1 MISVLRPLKLRMKR
15 QHSLTDFFNKKTK
28 SDSSVVS
35 ELALEGSTQS
45 LAQPIQ
51 PEESST
57 SIEIEN
63 HINSNIVN
71 SLPECWSVQQYK
83 NFKVKYEGLGISNK
97 KLGCEYC
104 AKYDFIKEKSVHT
117 SKEWKGFQIEA
128 SGTEPTLPAQQGVV
142 QQASLRKK
150 MKEHFSSKAHNICKD
165 NFKIREQDTIT
176 NVVDTM
182 NKKYFST
189 TCRVFNTVYS
199 LSKRCKPF
207 SDIEDEIELQMKN
220 GLDMGIGLHSRK
232 TAVKIVD
239 FIAKEIKKE
248 IFTKIT
254 EHDKKICLIIDEAST
269 ISCKPVII
277 LFLKV
282 EDSVSSPTIFVELV
296 ELEKQDAETICSSVM
311 ESLNKVGLTKN
322 YLQKHLIGFCSD
334 GASVM
339 LGRKSGVST
348 RIAKDFP
355 NIIIWHCLNHRLQLV
370 LDDSIKEIKQVN
382 HFKIFIDKIYT
393 IFHQSNK
400 NQIELTKISE
410 QLGIEIIKIGRVLGP
425 RWAACS
431 LRSTLAVWRAYPA
444 LHHYF
449 SSNAKYLGMATRLKN
464 IFFFTDLALM
474 IDILNEISLLSNA
487 LQARNTD
494 IIKAEKLVIR
504 SIKAFEMLEKEK
516 GPYEKKI
523 NELITSESYKNIDFV
538 ENHRFVGLPRE
549 TLLEGIV
556 TNLKKRLMDC
566 GHLKASCSQFN
577 DSNTFKFLTFLEPDY
592 WNIEEVIVP
601 WKAAEEQLHVFNT
614 YFNYQID
621 INEYR
626 DFVENVLKNYQ
637 NYSIPES
644 VQRAKNIVRTI
655 AVSSAEAERGFS
667 KMNIICSEKRS
678 RLTVSNIS
686 NIMIISL
693 IGLPLK
699 EWNPTPTVQ
708 RWLRV
713 NHTADDARIKA
724 KKIASEDANQT
735 AIWKYLQ

>member
-1 MISVLRPLKLRMKR
+1 ML
-15 QHSLTDFFNKKTK
+15 
-28 SDSSVVS
+28 
-35 ELALEGSTQS
+35 
-45 LAQPIQ
+45 
-51 PEESST
+51 
-57 SIEIEN
+57 
-63 HINSNIVN
+63 
-71 SLPECWSVQQYK
+71 
-83 NFKVKYEGLGISNK
+83 LGY
-97 KLGCEYC
+97 EYC
-104 AKYDFIKEKSVHT
+104 AKYDFIKEKSVHV

-128 SGTEPTLPAQQGVV
+128 SGKNRMV

-189 TCRVFNTVYS
+189 TCRVFNTIDS
-199 LSKRCKPF
+199 LTKRCKPF

-248 IFTKIT
+248 IFSKIT
-254 EHDKKICLIIDEAST
+254 AKDKKICLIIDEAST

-277 LFLKV
+277 LLLKV

-296 ELEKQDAETICSSVM
+296 ELEKQDAETICSSVL
-311 ESLNKVGLTKN
+311 ESLHKIGLTKN
-322 YLQKHLIGFCSD
+322 YLQKLQKNLIGFCSD

-348 RIAKDFP
+348 RITKDFP

-382 HFKIFIDKIYT
+382 HFKIFLDKIYT

-410 QLGIEIIKIGRVLGP
+410 QLGIEIIKIGRILGP

-464 IFFFTDLALM
+464 IFFLTYLALM
-474 IDILNEISLLSNA
+474 IDILHEISLLSNA

-516 GPYEKKI
+516 GPYEKKV
-523 NELITSESYKNIDFV
+523 NELITSESYKKIDFV
-538 ENHRFVGLPRE
+538 ENHRFVGLPRK
-549 TLLEGIV
+549 TLLQGIV
-556 TNLKKRLMDC
+556 TNFKKRLMDC
-566 GHLKASCSQFN
+566 GHLKASCSQFDDN
-577 DSNTFKFLTFLEPDY
+577 NALQFLKFLEPDY

-614 YFNYQID
+614 FFNYQIE

-626 DFVENVLKNYQ
+626 DFVENVLKS

-644 VQRAKNIVRTI
+644 VQRARNIVRTI
-655 AVSSAEAERGFS
+655 AWSSQDLLAL
-667 KMNIICSEKRS
+667 C
-678 RLTVSNIS
+678 L
-686 NIMIISL
+686 
-693 IGLPLK
+693 
-699 EWNPTPTVQ
+699 Q
-708 RWLRV
+708 DRV
-713 NHTADDARIKA
+713 
-724 KKIASEDANQT
+724 
-735 AIWKYLQ
+735 LQ

>member
-1 MISVLRPLKLRMKR
+1 MEHSRRNAVSVHIKQNCAEERCEKKIQPRAEAAEPPSATITRQRRRAEQTGSPGQEYGHYWVTHRRRP
-15 QHSLTDFFNKKTK
+15 SASGKTK
-28 SDSSVVS
+28 SDSAVVS
-35 ELALEGSTQS
+35 ELPLEGSTRS

-51 PEESST
+51 CEESST

-63 HINSNIVN
+63 HNNSNIAD

-83 NFKVKYEGLGISNK
+83 NFKEKYEGLGICNK

-104 AKYDFIKEKSVHT
+104 AKYDFIKEKSVHV

-128 SGTEPTLPAQQGVV
+128 SGKNRMV

-150 MKEHFSSKAHNICKD
+150 MKEHFSSNAHNICKD
-165 NFKIREQDTIT
+165 NFKIREQNTIT

-189 TCRVFNTVYS
+189 TCRVFNTIYS
-199 LSKRCKPF
+199 LTKRCKPF
-207 SDIEDEIELQMKN
+207 LDIEDEIELQMKN
-220 GLDMGIGLHSRK
+220 GLDMEIGLHSRK

-254 EHDKKICLIIDEAST
+254 AKDKKICLIIDEAST

-296 ELEKQDAETICSSVM
+296 ELEKQDAETICSSVL
-311 ESLNKVGLTKN
+311 ESLHKIGLTKN
-322 YLQKHLIGFCSD
+322 YLQKNLIGFCSD

-348 RIAKDFP
+348 RITKDFP

-382 HFKIFIDKIYT
+382 HFKIFLDKIYT

-410 QLGIEIIKIGRVLGP
+410 QLGIEIIKIGRILGP

-431 LRSTLAVWRAYPA
+431 LRSSLAVWRAYPA

-464 IFFFTDLALM
+464 IYFLTDLALM
-474 IDILNEISLLSNA
+474 IDILNKISLLSNA

-516 GPYEKKI
+516 GPYEKKV
-523 NELITSESYKNIDFV
+523 NELITSESYKKIDFV
-538 ENHRFVGLPRE
+538 ENHRFVGLPPK
-549 TLLEGIV
+549 TLLQGIV

-566 GHLKASCSQFN
+566 GHLKASCSSQFD
-577 DSNTFKFLTFLEPDY
+577 DSNTLQFLKFLEPDY

-614 YFNYQID
+614 FFNYQIE

-626 DFVENVLKNYQ
+626 DFVENVLESNE

-644 VQRAKNIVRTI
+644 VQRARNIVRTI
-655 AVSSAEAERGFS
+655 AS
-667 KMNIICSEKRS
+667 
-678 RLTVSNIS
+678 
-686 NIMIISL
+686 
-693 IGLPLK
+693 P
-699 EWNPTPTVQ
+699 
-708 RWLRV
+708 
-713 NHTADDARIKA
+713 
-724 KKIASEDANQT
+724 
-735 AIWKYLQ
+735 

>member
-1 MISVLRPLKLRMKR
+1 MKR
-15 QHSLTDFFNKKTK
+15 QHCLADFFNKKTK
-28 SDSSVVS
+28 LDSL
-35 ELALEGSTQS
+35 ELALDGSSQS
-45 LAQPIQ
+45 LAQTIQ

-57 SIEIEN
+57 SIETEN
-63 HINSNIVN
+63 HNNSNIEN
-71 SLPECWSVQQYK
+71 SLPECWSVQQYE
-83 NFKVKYEGLGISNK
+83 NFKEKYEGLGISNK

-104 AKYDFIKEKSVHT
+104 AKYDFIKEKSVHV

-128 SGTEPTLPAQQGVV
+128 SGKNRLV

-165 NFKIREQDTIT
+165 NFKVREQDTIT
-176 NVVDTM
+176 NVVDTL
-182 NKKYFST
+182 NKKYFSS
-189 TCRVFNTVYS
+189 TCRVFNTIYS

-254 EHDKKICLIIDEAST
+254 ENDKKICLIIDEAST

-322 YLQKHLIGFCSD
+322 YLQKNLIGFCSD

-348 RIAKDFP
+348 RITKDFP

-370 LDDSIKEIKQVN
+370 LDDSIKEIKQAN

-400 NQIELTKISE
+400 NQIELIKISE

-444 LHHYF
+444 LYHYF

-464 IFFFTDLALM
+464 IFFLTDLALM

-494 IIKAEKLVIR
+494 ILKAEKLVIR

-516 GPYEKKI
+516 GPYEKKVI

-549 TLLEGIV
+549 TLLE
-556 TNLKKRLMDC
+556 
-566 GHLKASCSQFN
+566 ASCSQFDDN
-577 DSNTFKFLTFLEPDY
+577 NTLQFLTFLEPDY

-614 YFNYQID
+614 FFNYQVD

-686 NIMIISL
+686 NIMVINL

-724 KKIASEDANQT
+724 KKLASEDANQT